1 MQPSLFIRNI
11 SSLLN
16 SLVCFFLG
24 GGVDVVVVVLLCF
37 VVLGVFFCR
46 KLYPLEM
53 ETLSY
58 HLRAWY
64 VTSPLE
70 PLCHSSIPC

>member
-37 VVLGVFFCR
+37 VVLGFF
-46 KLYPLEM
+46 L
-53 ETLSY
+53 
-58 HLRAWY
+58 
-64 VTSPLE
+64 
-70 PLCHSSIPC
+70 